1 MVSLK
6 QRKSISEAVNCSKPY
21 LLELLPHAGFNHIH
35 RHLKRFQSSLL
46 SLAKRPDPI
55 PVDCRFNQIIVSWKS
70 SLVMLFS
77 RSFLVRMQVRLVD
90 CRFPGR
96 LGFGPTRI
104 LGRLVDCRFP
114 VRLRFGPTRI
124 LDHLADYRF
133 PVRLRFGLTSMG
145 LVLHCLYLHRF
156 AHDQLPL
163 SPSLRRQARLI
174 EIVLERKYFSY

>member
-1 MVSLK
+1 M
-6 QRKSISEAVNCSKPY
+6 
-21 LLELLPHAGFNHIH
+21 
-35 RHLKRFQSSLL
+35 
-46 SLAKRPDPI
+46 
-55 PVDCRFNQIIVSWKS
+55 DCPLNQIIVSWKS

-96 LGFGPTRI
+96 L
-104 LGRLVDCRFP
+104 
-114 VRLRFGPTRI
+114 RFGPTRI
-124 LDHLADYRF
+124 LDHLADYRFPVRLRFALKWILAHLVDYRF

-163 SPSLRRQARLI
+163 SPSLRWQARLI
-174 EIVLERKYFSY
+174 EIFLERKYFSY